1 MVAKNVVGIVLIVIG
16 VAYTIMASR
25 IPSRAVP
32 GDPGPSIIPMGA
44 GILLVILSVLL
55 IVRNLRRL
63 EERVN
68 VTKKTLFMILLTI
81 LYILFLKYSFTL
93 MTMLYSI
100 VGAFLLKK
108 SGERISKWMVF
119 LFSVIF
125 SISIYLIFSLLL
137 DVSLPDPVME
147 RIIER

>member
-1 MVAKNVVGIVLIVIG
+1 MTKNVVGIALIVIG
-16 VAYTIMASR
+16 VAYTIMASQ
-25 IPSRAVP
+25 IPSRALP

-44 GILLVILSVLL
+44 GIFLVILSVLL

-68 VTKKTLFMILLTI
+68 VAKKTLFMILLTI

-100 VGAFLLKK
+100 VGAFILKK
-108 SGERISKWMVF
+108 SGEKIPKWTII

-125 SISIYLIFSLLL
+125 SVSVYLIFGFLL
-137 DVSLPDPVME
+137 DVSLPDPIME
-147 RIIER
+147 ILIER